1 MYFFLIL
8 LLAGFI
14 FNWASAFTHFY
25 SKLWG
30 ERAGKLASFI
40 LRNILGIPVWVFG
53 LVLAT
58 RASTTS
64 LFNPS
69 PMTEVLGW
77 LLLVTGTIPM
87 VWGLFFLRL
96 RAYRP
101 TEHDTLVSGGIF
113 RYIRHPIYSGLLMD
127 FVALILLRHT
137 NPALVAGILGWGFV
151 LIQARLEEI
160 DLVQRIPAYREY
172 MQQVPRFFPRFWK

>member
-1 MYFFLIL
+1 MYFFLIP

-30 ERAGKLASFI
+30 EHAGKLASFI
-40 LRNILGIPVWVFG
+40 FRNILGIPVWVFG
-53 LVLAT
+53 LALAT
-58 RASTTS
+58 RASTAT
-64 LFNPS
+64 FFKPNPV
-69 PMTEVLGW
+69 TVVLGW
-77 LLLVTGTIPM
+77 LLLVIGTIPM

-113 RYIRHPIYSGLLMD
+113 KHIRHPIYSGLLID
-127 FVALILLRHT
+127 FVAIILLR
-137 NPALVAGILGWGFV
+137 PAKPVLMACILGWGFV
-151 LIQARLEEI
+151 FIQARLEEI
-160 DLVQRIPAYREY
+160 DLVQRLPAYREY